1 MQELSRLQEGVKG
14 EVEGYRKQLSAVRAE
29 QAPWEAQLAELSSR
43 ISVATAERDLL
54 LKKQTDAEKRFK
66 VPWVPELVS
75 AHAWSLLFSNHI
87 LQCQRHAPTLLTPFN
102 NQMSVTAA
110 SGAALY
116 FLTVKLCTEA
126 LSCKVKHHMQDAEE
140 GVQAATQSAE
150 SKEADILSMEKAVQ
164 STR

>member
-66 VPWVPELVS
+66 VMDFPELP
-75 AHAWSLLFSNHI
+75 A
-87 LQCQRHAPTLLTPFN
+87 APYLTPCHQTFSPSSRTRHPHLLLILRDGMPPVCN
-102 NQMSVTAA
+102 SKFCHHQKQVTA
-110 SGAALY
+110 
-116 FLTVKLCTEA
+116 VW
-126 LSCKVKHHMQDAEE
+126 
-140 GVQAATQSAE
+140 GVVMLRSF
-150 SKEADILSMEKAVQ
+150 S
-164 STR
+164 